1 MEDLQEL
8 AVRAKEASLE
18 LASLKTGEKNKA
30 LRAIAEQIWQDREF
44 ILAAN
49 GQDVEKA
56 SQDGATPAFIDRLTL
71 GEQRLRDLSNSVLQ
85 VAELPDPVGRETG
98 WTRPNG
104 LCIRRVQVPLGV
116 IAVIYEARPN
126 VTVDSAVLCFKAG
139 NACILRGSSHALN
152 SNQAL
157 VKSMRTALGNC
168 GLNEEA
174 IVFVSDVGHE
184 SVAKLTQLDRLIDC
198 VIPRGGHSLISRVKE
213 ISKVPVIETGVGN
226 CHLYVHKDA
235 NLDMALRI
243 LVNGKTQRIGVC
255 NALESL
261 LVDRDVAEAFLRRV
275 ADCEAKQPVVLHGDA
290 ETCCI
295 LAKLAGCP
303 GDCGHSSTQTGKIKF
318 VPASPE
324 DWDKEY
330 LSLDISV
337 KIVDNVTEAI
347 AHINKHSTG
356 HSESII
362 TEDWQAAHEFQ
373 RRVNSC
379 AVYVNASTRFTDGG
393 EFGFGAEIGISTQKL
408 HARGPLGLESLTT
421 NKYLI
426 EGEGQI
432 R

>member
-157 VKSMRTALGNC
+157 VKSMRRSRRDRHGIHEAQQVYRSALPQGRC
-168 GLNEEA
+168 GAHSE
-174 IVFVSDVGHE
+174 
-184 SVAKLTQLDRLIDC
+184 
-198 VIPRGGHSLISRVKE
+198 RGGE
-213 ISKVPVIETGVGN
+213 
-226 CHLYVHKDA
+226 CHGPRY
-235 NLDMALRI
+235 
-243 LVNGKTQRIGVC
+243 
-255 NALESL
+255 
-261 LVDRDVAEAFLRRV
+261 RDGSG
-275 ADCEAKQPVVLHGDA
+275 Q
-290 ETCCI
+290 
-295 LAKLAGCP
+295 
-303 GDCGHSSTQTGKIKF
+303 
-318 VPASPE
+318 
-324 DWDKEY
+324 
-330 LSLDISV
+330 LSLV
-337 KIVDNVTEAI
+337 
-347 AHINKHSTG
+347 
-356 HSESII
+356 
-362 TEDWQAAHEFQ
+362 
-373 RRVNSC
+373 C
-379 AVYVNASTRFTDGG
+379 
-393 EFGFGAEIGISTQKL
+393 
-408 HARGPLGLESLTT
+408 P
-421 NKYLI
+421 
-426 EGEGQI
+426 
-432 R
+432 